1 MYENSPRSINIML
14 DDGAYPPTR
23 GHKADA
29 GYDLRTRE
37 RVTVSVGNP
46 AVIDTGVHFEI
57 PEGFVGFLKSKSG
70 LNVKNGINGEGV
82 IDAGYTGSI
91 VVKLYQNEGAAP
103 VTFEPGDKIIG
114 ETCSGIREY
123 QDGFPG
129 EGGKVLPQPGEDAVH
144 FAVHLFLQKS
154 RSRGASKDAV
164 ESFHAALPTIRIGK
178 VHFFRLHPLMGKNGQ
193 VHQFVM
199 HEYALQL
206 SAGAASHFLIV
217 FHDTLALKI
226 GALK

>member
-103 VTFEPGDKIIG
+103 VTFEPGDKIIQ
-114 ETCSGIREY
+114 I
-123 QDGFPG
+123 
-129 EGGKVLPQPGEDAVH
+129 VL
-144 FAVHLFLQKS
+144 
-154 RSRGASKDAV
+154 
-164 ESFHAALPTIRIGK
+164 LPIYT
-178 VHFFRLHPLMGKNGQ
+178 P
-193 VHQFVM
+193 
-199 HEYALQL
+199 E
-206 SAGAASHFLIV
+206 
-217 FHDTLALKI
+217 LKI
-226 GALK
+226 VSEFAQTERSDNGFGSTGR